1 MDPQLKQRLIGAA
14 VLVLL
19 AIVFVPMVLDGTS
32 TPDSQTIDLT
42 IPPSPDR
49 AMETRVVPLDP
60 AALPQP
66 APAAPPL
73 SDAITTVDTG
83 AAPRPDAVDA
93 AATPGGAPAGT
104 AATGA
109 AAPLATPPPAAA
121 PATAAAAPTTA
132 APAPAAP
139 TAVPAA
145 VAGGRYAVSFG
156 SYARPENAQA
166 LVESLKKSRVPAYA
180 ESVEV
185 NGQAGMRVR
194 AGPYADRTQAEQVRL
209 VARQARPD
217 VPGSIVEVDAAPA
230 APAAPAAA
238 SAPAAVTGWSVQVG
252 AYRDQADATAQR
264 DTLRA
269 GGFAAY
275 VDVLRAEGGTLYR
288 VRVGPEAQRANADK
302 LRDTLRAKFGLN
314 GNVVTQ
320 P

>member
-1 MDPQLKQRLIGAA
+1 
-14 VLVLL
+14 
-19 AIVFVPMVLDGTS
+19 
-32 TPDSQTIDLT
+32 
-42 IPPSPDR
+42 
-49 AMETRVVPLDP
+49 
-60 AALPQP
+60 
-66 APAAPPL
+66 
-73 SDAITTVDTG
+73 
-83 AAPRPDAVDA
+83 
-93 AATPGGAPAGT
+93 
-104 AATGA
+104 
-109 AAPLATPPPAAA
+109 
-121 PATAAAAPTTA
+121 
-132 APAPAAP
+132 
-139 TAVPAA
+139 
-145 VAGGRYAVSFG
+145 VAGGRYVVSFG
-156 SYARPENAQA
+156 SYARRENAQA
-166 LVESLKKSRVPAYA
+166 LVESLKKARVPAYA

-217 VPGSIVEVDAAPA
+217 VPGSIVEVDS

-238 SAPAAVTGWSVQVG
+238 NAASAVTGWSVQVG

-288 VRVGPEAQRANADK
+288 VRVGPEAQRANADR
-302 LRDTLRAKFGLN
+302 LRESLRAKFGLN

>member
-19 AIVFVPMVLDGTS
+19 AIIFVPMVLDGTS
-32 TPDSQTIDLT
+32 TPESQTIDLA

-60 AALPQP
+60 ATLPQP
-66 APAAPPL
+66 APAAPSL

-83 AAPRPDAVDA
+83 AAPRADAVDA
-93 AATPGGAPAGT
+93 AATPGGAPATT
-104 AATGA
+104 ADAGAT
-109 AAPLATPPPAAA
+109 APAATPPPAAA
-121 PATAAAAPTTA
+121 PASVDA
-132 APAPAAP
+132 APAAAVPSPAA
-139 TAVPAA
+139 TSAVPAA
-145 VAGGRYAVSFG
+145 VAGGRYVVSFG
-156 SYARPENAQA
+156 SYARRENAQA
-166 LVESLKKSRVPAYA
+166 LVESLKQARVPAYA

-217 VPGSIVEVDAAPA
+217 VPGSIVEVDS

-238 SAPAAVTGWSVQVG
+238 NAASAVTGWSVQVG

-288 VRVGPEAQRANADK
+288 VRVGPEAQRANADR
-302 LRDTLRAKFGLN
+302 LRESLRAKFGLN